1 MFSPGDRVD
10 NYTLVSLL
18 GKNAFGPVW
27 SARESILNRLIRI
40 NFLATDDEYQINRFS
55 RAISLLSRLNHP
67 AVVAHTGHGFIHY
80 RPYLATEHVQGPTLA
95 TLTANGGR
103 MDELRVLQIATQ
115 VAEGLDHAWRTAE
128 IIHRNL
134 SPETILVD
142 LASLKD
148 EDLGVQVKIID
159 FGHALGRRLVDRYD
173 AEAVAAE
180 AEFQR
185 AAQAEKVGNLLTMA
199 PEQIRGSK
207 LTPAADMYA
216 LGVTMYLLLTGKPP
230 FTGSEEEIRSAHV
243 KAMPLDLA
251 QMVPGLQSGTAGL
264 VRRLLDKNPNGR
276 FPDWATCHAKLQAL
290 RDQLERRR
298 RPRPLRENTTP
309 TGNRRLT
316 ESIERT
322 PLGQPALPEPQ
333 DGDSSDGMARRR
345 TESFDRTPLGRPV
358 RGGVQGGGA
367 PPLPEELD
375 PAAAKLPRKTETYD
389 RTPLGVPI
397 LGGVQGGGAPPLPEE
412 LNPQLAAYRR
422 LAAGREPSPP
432 GGSLLGSMADHQLLF
447 ALLAE
452 RVRHDLTPQAA
463 PAPAANAAP
472 TVDDGLT
479 AEQRAAVWAYL
490 FRNPAIRE
498 ASVSA
503 AKAVLETP
511 VAQDTRPLP
520 PAPTPAPA
528 PTIAAIPPLT
538 APEEPIA
545 PELEPAAEERNSFAN
560 LFVAIEDGKAKGGE
574 PVAAVEQPAEPAA
587 EVARNP
593 AQSPWWKPALEILRG
608 AVIGRVRYQA
618 GEPASLTKRF
628 TATLRRLVASRDSS
642 LAEVVQLTEAG
653 KFDAAENLLD
663 QVAAGKGSAGN
674 DDQMC
679 LLRSRVSALRGDFT
693 NALRWAQM
701 AVQQKS
707 TNPLALATVG
717 YLHLQGRRVRAAIA
731 IFDEATNLH
740 PQSALG
746 PLGQATILF
755 LAGLDAKAGEA
766 FAEAANRENHPG
778 IIRLAALRCRA
789 QSDIDGEIS
798 LLRQLLTGTA
808 ADWEINERIQELVQ
822 TGLAESAESG
832 PG

>member
-1 MFSPGDRVD
+1 MFSSGDRID
-10 NYTLVSLL
+10 NYTLVNLL
-18 GKNAFGPVW
+18 GENAFGPVW

-40 NFLATDDEYQINRFS
+40 NFLATDDDYQINRFT

-67 AVVAHTGHGFIHY
+67 AVVAHTGHGFVHY

-115 VAEGLDHAWRTAE
+115 VAGGLDHAWRTAE

-134 SPETILVD
+134 GPETILVD

-148 EDLGVQVKIID
+148 EDFGVQVKIID

-173 AEAVAAE
+173 ADAITVE

-185 AAQAEKVGNLLTMA
+185 AAQAEKVGNPLTMA
-199 PEQIRGSK
+199 PEQIRGSR

-216 LGVTMYLLLTGKPP
+216 LGVTMYLLLTGKLP
-230 FTGSEEEIRSAHV
+230 FTGSEEEIRNAHI
-243 KAMPLDLA
+243 KAVPLDLA
-251 QMVPGLQSGTAGL
+251 QVVPGLQSGTAGL
-264 VRRLLDKNPNGR
+264 VRRLLGKTPDAR
-276 FPDWATCHAKLQAL
+276 FPDWATCHAKLEAL

-298 RPRPLRENTTP
+298 RPRATRESPTP
-309 TGNRRLT
+309 TRNRRLT
-316 ESIERT
+316 EGIERT
-322 PLGQPALPEPQ
+322 PMGLPTLPEAP
-333 DGDSSDGMARRR
+333 DSDSSDSIARRH
-345 TESFDRTPLGRPV
+345 TESFDRTPLGRPI

-367 PPLPEELD
+367 PPLPEERQPNLV
-375 PAAAKLPRKTETYD
+375 TYGG
-389 RTPLGVPI
+389 REQSPSGGLPLGDAVD
-397 LGGVQGGGAPPLPEE
+397 Q
-412 LNPQLAAYRR
+412 QR
-422 LAAGREPSPP
+422 
-432 GGSLLGSMADHQLLF
+432 LF

-463 PAPAANAAP
+463 PAPVPNAAP

-503 AKAVLETP
+503 AKAVLEAPAVPHPAT
-511 VAQDTRPLP
+511 QGTRTLP
-520 PAPTPAPA
+520 PAPTPVAASAATPA
-528 PTIAAIPPLT
+528 EALL
-538 APEEPIA
+538 EEHIA
-545 PELEPAAEERNSFAN
+545 PELEPTSEERNSFAN
-560 LFVAIEDGKAKGGE
+560 LFVAIEDGKTKSNE
-574 PVAAVEQPAEPAA
+574 PVAEVVPSADPAV

-593 AQSPWWKPALEILRG
+593 SQSPWWKPALEILRG
-608 AVIGRVRYQA
+608 AVIGRVRYQS
-618 GEPASLTKRF
+618 GEPVSLTKRF
-628 TATLRRLVASRDSS
+628 TSTLLRLVASRDSS

-653 KFDAAENLLD
+653 KFDAAEKLLD
-663 QVAAGKGSAGN
+663 QVAAAGKGSAGN

-693 NALRWAQM
+693 GALRWAQM

-707 TNPLALATVG
+707 ANPLALVTVG

-731 IFDEATNLH
+731 IFDEATALH

-755 LAGLDAKAGEA
+755 LAGLHTKASEA
-766 FAEAANRENHPG
+766 FAEAANREDHPG
-778 IIRLAALRCRA
+778 VIRLAALRCRA
-789 QSDIDGEIS
+789 QSDVDGEIT

-822 TGLAESAESG
+822 LGLADAAERR